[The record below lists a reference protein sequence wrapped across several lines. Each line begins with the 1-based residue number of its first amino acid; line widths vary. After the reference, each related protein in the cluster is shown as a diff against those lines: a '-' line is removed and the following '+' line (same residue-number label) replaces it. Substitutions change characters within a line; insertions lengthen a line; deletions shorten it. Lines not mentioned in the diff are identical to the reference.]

1 MIRLRAA
8 DGDVTGPVKTGR
20 GKAQFDE
27 IRRQLEA
34 SGAEAR
40 MRQERNERRARSL
53 PGWRWFICC

>member
-27 IRRQLEA
+27 IRRQLESFGRRGPHA
-34 SGAEAR
+34 AR
-40 MRQERNERRARSL
+40 AQ
-53 PGWRWFICC
+53 